1 MVRVRERLSLK
12 TENLSEEIWVRIVQG
27 LSDAE
32 TLELTAAGDSIRAVL
47 IEERFHAF
55 VSPRFLRKAIR
66 AEEAAEHLERS
77 VMWVNELESRWQ
89 ALGPE

>member
-1 MVRVRERLSLK
+1 MVRVRERLLLK
-12 TENLSEEIWVRIVQG
+12 TENLSEEIWGSIVQG

-32 TLELTAAGDSIRAVL
+32 TLVLSATGDSIRAVL

-55 VSPRFLRKAIR
+55 VSLRWLRRAIR

-89 ALGPE
+89 ALDRE